1 MYCGYCGKKNSD
13 QMLFC
18 VFCGK
23 PLEVPEQ
30 EEEDVRKSRYASTED
45 VARTQT
51 PSPEGVDKDVERN
64 FAPDVAEEAPE
75 EEDAASESEVFDEP
89 DAQATAGGDIPESS
103 EQRLE
108 EQGAEEQVPDLPLEP
123 AIRIKTNYRSRRRP
137 KHNPRPEDDSENI
150 HLFDA
155 EDRPILREPVK
166 LRAQRPPE
174 LRRNLR
180 DEENQADA
188 LEMEPSAD
196 PLAKPI
202 LKSPVQLKGTRPPQ
216 LRRTDTP
223 VRLTNAKNRRPI
235 NTTIPKHGD
244 ETDDLFLDSEGFE
257 EDYEEEY
264 DREEDSGR
272 YLYEEPER
280 KGFFYRHIR
289 GIVTLTLLA
298 LTFIIVGGWLTFGSG
313 QRLLGQLYL
322 SSNPNTYIALGTE
335 AETQGDY
342 EQAGAYFMKALKISP
357 AVDTA
362 IYASNAY
369 VQADNI
375 GKAAEALEILLSISP
390 DYTEAYVTLK
400 SFYPN
405 VSTRPARINEL
416 IQQGYLRT
424 GDERLKEE

>member
-30 EEEDVRKSRYASTED
+30 GEEDVRKSRYAPPED
-45 VARTQT
+45 VAQA
-51 PSPEGVDKDVERN
+51 PSQEGVDGDEERN
-64 FAPDVAEEAPE
+64 FAPDAAEEAPE
-75 EEDAASESEVFDEP
+75 AQEDAASGFEVFDEP
-89 DAQATAGGDIPESS
+89 DAQVPEDGDMPESS

-223 VRLTNAKNRRPI
+223 VRLTNAQNRRPI
-235 NTTIPKHGD
+235 NTAIPKHGD

-264 DREEDSGR
+264 DLEDDSGG

-298 LTFIIVGGWLTFGSG
+298 LTVIIVGGWLTFGSG

-322 SSNPNTYIALGTE
+322 SSNSNTYIALGEE
-335 AETQGDY
+335 AEAQGDY

-369 VQADNI
+369 VQANNI
-375 GKAAEALEILLSISP
+375 GKAAEALEILLSIAP

-400 SFYPN
+400 SFYPD